1 VRLSFLPAL
10 AGIIAL
16 TAPLAG
22 CGDVAPS
29 PASPTSGPIKPL
41 FGGVKI
47 VALGQEQ
54 VTGLYQ
60 VTLTNTPTQT
70 AGLFNFTAHVS
81 EKGKPQDKGKP
92 LDKGFV
98 SLALVPPGATHEDDA
113 KRMDKVEAGTF
124 RTTLRADKAG
134 EWMAKVTVV
143 GVSSTDP
150 AYYSFKIN

>member
-1 VRLSFLPAL
+1 MRLSFLPAL

-54 VTGLYQ
+54 VTGPYQ

-70 AGLFNFTAHVS
+70 AGLLNFTAHVS
-81 EKGKPQDKGKP
+81 EKGKP
-92 LDKGFV
+92 LNKGFV
-98 SLALVPPGATHEDDA
+98 SLALVPPVATHEDDA
-113 KRMDKVEAGTF
+113 KRMDKADAGTF

-150 AYYSFKIN
+150 AYFSFKTR